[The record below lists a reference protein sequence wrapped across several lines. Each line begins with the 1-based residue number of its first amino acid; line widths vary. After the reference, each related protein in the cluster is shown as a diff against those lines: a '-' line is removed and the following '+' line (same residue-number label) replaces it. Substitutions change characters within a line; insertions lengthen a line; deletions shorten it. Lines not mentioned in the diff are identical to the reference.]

1 MRVSR
6 DGDHAI
12 TLVQSP
18 YILGYF
24 QCPMASSAT
33 VTHSRR
39 QCCVYGCHNRK
50 GFCPITSSGDR
61 ACNCPPSRASKR
73 CPDSESHRLPTLH
86 TINSLDEDVRKTVLQ
101 YMRRNSVSS
110 RSGNQWVPN
119 KDDSI
124 CNFHFPDNIG
134 PSGFDKKRFPLKEKF
149 FKPERP
155 SSGMEQYVK
164 PRLSFSKSLRQDR
177 AKKRQNDSVATS
189 STSPRASS
197 AAKVCRKD
205 DASVEEGAFPD
216 ALPEM
221 PCEDCPSGESRH
233 DETLSVSSSCTFL
246 SEQSSFRC
254 TRSKIP
260 LINEIHHL
268 EKKRKLWK
276 TK

>member
-12 TLVQSP
+12 TSVQSP

-177 AKKRQNDSVATS
+177 AKKTPKRQRGNFVDES
-189 STSPRASS
+189 SRFFCCKSMPQRRR
-197 AAKVCRKD
+197 KCRGRCV
-205 DASVEEGAFPD
+205 SGCFTRN
-216 ALPEM
+216 ALRGLP
-221 PCEDCPSGESRH
+221 
-233 DETLSVSSSCTFL
+233 
-246 SEQSSFRC
+246 
-254 TRSKIP
+254 
-260 LINEIHHL
+260 
-268 EKKRKLWK
+268 
-276 TK
+276 